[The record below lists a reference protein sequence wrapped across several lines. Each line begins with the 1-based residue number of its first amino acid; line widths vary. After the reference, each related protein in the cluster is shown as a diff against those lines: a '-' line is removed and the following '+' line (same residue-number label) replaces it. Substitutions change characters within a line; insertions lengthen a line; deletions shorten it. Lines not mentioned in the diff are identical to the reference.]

1 MAPKPL
7 LDKDTPRSD
16 APPGEKLSNREAIN
30 QTLNEPSYSPLAMII
45 SNVVMISIVIST
57 VSFVISSMP
66 AFQDEGSKAALA
78 VVEVVV
84 VGIFTVEYVCRFT
97 VYPGSRCAFV
107 VSPMNM
113 IDLVAILPFYVEK
126 LSGGGEKMAVLRVL
140 RVVRIFRV
148 FKLMSKS
155 KMAETNPHP
164 HPSPH
169 PHPRPI
175 PHPHPHPIPIPIP
188 IPIPNPSPNLNQVR
202 WPRACRCSC
211 RRSRRVSTRSRCC
224 AS

>member
-84 VGIFTVEYVCRFT
+84 VGIRLMRNRHCPHINVEELTPRSVQHECLNLVRSQTLFGLLGGYSSEGNSNVRFHST
-97 VYPGSRCAFV
+97 DAANSR
-107 VSPMNM
+107 
-113 IDLVAILPFYVEK
+113 L
-126 LSGGGEKMAVLRVL
+126 
-140 RVVRIFRV
+140 
-148 FKLMSKS
+148 
-155 KMAETNPHP
+155 
-164 HPSPH
+164 HPSTFI
-169 PHPRPI
+169 RI
-175 PHPHPHPIPIPIP
+175 EDA
-188 IPIPNPSPNLNQVR
+188 R
-202 WPRACRCSC
+202 CR
-211 RRSRRVSTRSRCC
+211 
-224 AS
+224 

>member
-16 APPGEKLSNREAIN
+16 APPGEKLSTREAIN

-57 VSFVISSMP
+57 VSFVVSSMP

-84 VGIFTVEYVCRFT
+84 VGIFTVEYVCRFA

-155 KMAETNPHP
+155 KMAESLQMFVQTLQK
-164 HPSPH
+164 SVDALKMLCVLGLGLALASTLFW
-169 PHPRPI
+169 R
-175 PHPHPHPIPIPIP
+175 
-188 IPIPNPSPNLNQVR
+188 VR
-202 WPRACRCSC
+202 VRVRV
-211 RRSRRVSTRSRCC
+211 RVSTRSRCC